1 MQKFMQKIHSHP
13 LGQNWIAWHI
23 YGYKLKKM
31 AKFAKKNA
39 PKSTP
44 FEKKRK
50 NFKILAKN
58 LNNSIYNFTFLV

>member
-1 MQKFMQKIHSHP
+1 MQKFMRITRHEQLAK
-13 LGQNWIAWHI
+13 NWIAWHI